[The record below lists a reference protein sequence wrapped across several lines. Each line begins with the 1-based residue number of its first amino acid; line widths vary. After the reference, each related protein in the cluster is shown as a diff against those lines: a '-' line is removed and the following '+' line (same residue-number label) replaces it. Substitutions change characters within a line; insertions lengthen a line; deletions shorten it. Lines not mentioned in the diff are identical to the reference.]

1 MEKTNRQI
9 SRWFS
14 NIVGVVTVV
23 GYIALVASWLFY
35 AFTTNHNAFQIIGVG
50 LGAFVFYTLVMGI
63 YTLFC
68 AIFQMMDKQVEL
80 PQGVSFKKPKIV
92 WE

>member
-23 GYIALVASWLFY
+23 GYAFIIVATIVLLFKSPETL
-35 AFTTNHNAFQIIGVG
+35 FTLGMGI
-50 LGAFVFYTLVMGI
+50 GAFLGWTMLMGI

>member
-1 MEKTNRQI
+1 MEKTNRLI

-23 GYIALVASWLFY
+23 GYIVLVIGWLSY
-35 AFTTNHNAFQIIGVG
+35 AFTTNHNAFQIIG
-50 LGAFVFYTLVMGI
+50 LGIAGFMLYTLIMGV

-80 PQGVSFKKPKIV
+80 PQGAAFKKPKIV